1 MLDTSKSDSGQLRHI
16 RLEGAANLRDIGGLD
31 ATGGQVR
38 WGAVYRSDSLSEL
51 TDADL
56 ARVAELGLAV
66 AIDFRHS
73 TEIERSGVD
82 RLPASVVY
90 DHIEVLTT
98 STTGPKS
105 MLSALGS
112 VGADGMGEILG
123 NGNGA
128 ALMTETYRQLVR
140 NEEAHKGFGRAVQL
154 VADAA
159 EDASALYH
167 CHSGKDRTGW
177 MTAIL
182 LSLLGVKQDE
192 IFADYLSSNEY
203 LRESNEAIFGRMT
216 ARGVDADLFRPIM
229 EQSPAYLQAS
239 FDAVAQDYGDI
250 EVYTRKALG
259 VSDATV
265 LALRERMIR

>member
-1 MLDTSKSDSGQLRHI
+1 MTNASETGQLRHI
-16 RLEGAANLRDIGGLD
+16 PLEGAANLRDIGGLD

-38 WGAVYRSDSLSEL
+38 WGAVYRSDSLATL

-56 ARVAELGLAV
+56 ARVAALGLAV
-66 AIDFRHS
+66 AIDFRS
-73 TEIERSGVD
+73 GLEIERSGVD
-82 RLPASVVY
+82 KLPPGVDY
-90 DHIEVLTT
+90 DHIDVLAISPTA
-98 STTGPKS
+98 PKS

-112 VGADGMGEILG
+112 VGTDGMEEALG

-128 ALMTETYRQLVR
+128 ALMMETYRQLVQ
-140 NEEAHKGFGRAVQL
+140 NDSAHKGFGRAVHL

-192 IFADYLSSNEY
+192 IFADYLSSNDY
-203 LRESNEAIFGRMT
+203 LRESNEAIFARM
-216 ARGVDADLFRPIM
+216 AGNGVDADLFRPIM
-229 EQSPAYLQAS
+229 EQNPAYLQAS
-239 FDAVAQDYGDI
+239 FDAVAQNYGTV
-250 EVYTRKALG
+250 ETYTREALG

-265 LALRERMIR
+265 EALRARMIR